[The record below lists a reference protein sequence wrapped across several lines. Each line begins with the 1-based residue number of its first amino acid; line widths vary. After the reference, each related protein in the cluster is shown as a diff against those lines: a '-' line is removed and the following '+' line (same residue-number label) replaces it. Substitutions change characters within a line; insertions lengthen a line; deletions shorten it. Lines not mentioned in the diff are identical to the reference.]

1 MKKNIIT
8 STEENEYQCEVII
21 YKTIISSTDLI
32 GYAAQCTCT
41 LWHTPEFT
49 CICISFYSS
58 WNGNYLY
65 SILFGVST

>member
-41 LWHTPEFT
+41 L
-49 CICISFYSS
+49 
-58 WNGNYLY
+58 
-65 SILFGVST
+65 